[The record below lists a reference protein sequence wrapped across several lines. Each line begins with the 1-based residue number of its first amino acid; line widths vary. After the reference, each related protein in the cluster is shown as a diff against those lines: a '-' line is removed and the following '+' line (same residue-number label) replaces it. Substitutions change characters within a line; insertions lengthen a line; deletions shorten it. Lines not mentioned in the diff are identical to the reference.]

1 MANNLETALYVVAT
15 PIGNLEDITLRALE
29 TLKSVDVIAAEDT
42 RNTSVLLEKY
52 GIITKLIS
60 YHKFSESS
68 RVELFLNY
76 LNF

>member
-1 MANNLETALYVVAT
+1 MWQKSYDGSPSVYLVPT

-52 GIITKLIS
+52 KITTNQDLLQRFL
-60 YHKFSESS
+60 FS
-68 RVELFLNY
+68 
-76 LNF
+76 